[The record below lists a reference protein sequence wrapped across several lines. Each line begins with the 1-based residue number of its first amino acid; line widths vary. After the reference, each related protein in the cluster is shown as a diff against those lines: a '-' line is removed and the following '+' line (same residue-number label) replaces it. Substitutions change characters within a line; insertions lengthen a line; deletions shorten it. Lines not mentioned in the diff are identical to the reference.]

1 MEKLTLEQ
9 FGLDVTRMAHEL
21 TNEFMDDG
29 IPMAEFIE
37 YWEERML
44 STLAA
49 FYGHHQFEVTLIGV
63 PKAEYVQYTGQVED
77 THHHLN
83 CQTEFKIHKGA
94 QVVPLPDLRAIYEP
108 DEDALSKM
116 AASVLENR
124 LIAVATKAIGDCF
137 LETEHNPDAE
147 LYTEWVH
154 TALLAFAPALKFD
167 VSSVVNDGTA
177 VVYVTVTNMD
187 ISFNLKATRKP
198 E

>member
-9 FGLDVTRMAHEL
+9 FGIDVARMAHEL
-21 TNEFMDDG
+21 TDEFMNEG
-29 IPMAEFIE
+29 IPMTEFIE

-44 STLAA
+44 SILAE

-77 THHHLN
+77 THNHLN
-83 CQTEFKIHKGA
+83 CQTEFKVHKST
-94 QVVPLPDLRAIYEP
+94 QPVPLPDLKTVYEP
-108 DEDALSKM
+108 DEDALRKM

-124 LIAVATKAIGDCF
+124 LISVATQAIGDCF
-137 LETEHNPDAE
+137 LETEKDQDTE
-147 LYTEWVH
+147 LYSEWVH
-154 TALLAFAPALKFD
+154 TALLAFAPGLKFD

-177 VVYVTVTNMD
+177 VVYVTVASMD